1 VLARVNV
8 LTAPIS
14 SIVEACPAV
23 KTLTLA
29 STGATATTFTVKTGE
44 NDLNVVDNIVFTGS
58 GDTTLAVDGTDL
70 VAAAAATDGGT
81 SAASV
86 IASDTGTGTSRV
98 ALQEAAGAALNL
110 SAEYASIV
118 TICADASAGTFLF
131 DEEHLSDYD
140 LIFQGSSLVSALGSG
155 MQSTAVVYE
164 DDAAAGEA
172 NKRFLPI
179 SSGRHTRFVSLQ
191 GQKYVSDAKVIAS
204 NIYSLELTSATEELS
219 DCASTISEKYRND
232 KAAKAKKTLNL
243 SEHKKGERWSEE
255 EKELLKKKKKEL
267 RKRNAMAMRNKK

>member
-1 VLARVNV
+1 MALEAESEDTSSNSEVNEEEIGGKISICNQNDIPV
-8 LTAPIS
+8 SYIRDGVTVPPGCVTLVDKDITTMTANP
-14 SIVEACPAV
+14 
-23 KTLTLA
+23 
-29 STGATATTFTVKTGE
+29 
-44 NDLNVVDNIVFTGS
+44 
-58 GDTTLAVDGTDL
+58 
-70 VAAAAATDGGT
+70 
-81 SAASV
+81 
-86 IASDTGTGTSRV
+86 
-98 ALQEAAGAALNL
+98 QY
-110 SAEYASIV
+110 EYASIV